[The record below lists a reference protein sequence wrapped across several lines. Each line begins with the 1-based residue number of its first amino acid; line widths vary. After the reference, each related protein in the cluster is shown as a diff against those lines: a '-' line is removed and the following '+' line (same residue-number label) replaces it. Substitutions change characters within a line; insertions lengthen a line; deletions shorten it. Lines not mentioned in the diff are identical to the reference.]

1 MKDNTKDKVLDASQQ
16 DIWNR
21 NLKLLFCFVG
31 LQISYVTWGV
41 IQEQVMTKDYA
52 AGRFRSSA
60 FCVFMNRFLALFIS
74 LAIVLYRR
82 NAAKKPLKEAPFYYY
97 APSSLSNSI
106 SSWAQYEALKF
117 ISFPSQVLSKSCKI
131 IPVMLVGML
140 VNRKAY
146 PTTEYIEAFFITTGV
161 TLFTL
166 SEKQGPATDHSDSL
180 WGMFLLALY
189 LGCDSFTS
197 QWQSKVYKTY
207 SVDQYQMML
216 GVNIWSMIMTGVTLI
231 QSGEGLTALAFVLND
246 SSAMLHMVV
255 LSITSAVGQLFIFY
269 TIKEFGPVL
278 FTIIMTTRQIFSLV
292 VSCFLFSHSLSLSSA
307 LGAATVFGIV
317 INRIRRKGTD

>member
-1 MKDNTKDKVLDASQQ
+1 
-16 DIWNR
+16 
-21 NLKLLFCFVG
+21 
-31 LQISYVTWGV
+31 
-41 IQEQVMTKDYA
+41 
-52 AGRFRSSA
+52 
-60 FCVFMNRFLALFIS
+60 
-74 LAIVLYRR
+74 
-82 NAAKKPLKEAPFYYY
+82 
-97 APSSLSNSI
+97 
-106 SSWAQYEALKF
+106 
-117 ISFPSQVLSKSCKI
+117 
-131 IPVMLVGML
+131 MLVGIL
-140 VNRKAY
+140 VNRKVY
-146 PTTEYIEAFFITTGV
+146 PSIEYIEAFFITAGV
-161 TLFTL
+161 TIFTL
-166 SEKQGPATDHSDSL
+166 SEKPGPATDHSDSL

-216 GVNIWSMIMTGVTLI
+216 GVNIWSMIMTGFTLI

-255 LSITSAVGQLFIFY
+255 LSVTSAIGQLFIFY

-292 VSCFLFSHSLSLSSA
+292 VSCFLFSHSLGLSSA